1 MLMALGPHWSMGYR
15 PGHGVDGGGARPA
28 SGQSAWPNYPNNSAI
43 SVTSG
48 GNVGIGTSTP
58 GAPLHLLA
66 VGATPQL
73 IVNGGSVPGAP
84 TGITFR
90 IDATDM

>member
-1 MLMALGPHWSMGYR
+1 MKRAHC
-15 PGHGVDGGGARPA
+15 VADGGCSWRSGHTGAWAIGLAMVWMAAGARPA

-58 GAPLHLLA
+58 ALRSICWL
-66 VGATPQL
+66 
-73 IVNGGSVPGAP
+73 
-84 TGITFR
+84 
-90 IDATDM
+90 